1 MQTRIESSVRTKMEE
16 LQLVCGREIP
26 IQQQRMD
33 ASVVAFQKL
42 LESTKAKAQETVENQ
57 EKLGKL
63 KLELRK
69 AEDDLVKALAVKT
82 RKEAKRMT
90 TMDSLSATR
99 ARIEELKRIVEDQKA
114 RKNEYAAIISEQSEV
129 LSTSEDKQSK
139 NDEDRGGIEEAI
151 LWYNRVLGFR
161 IECGHGVKFMFSN
174 INAKNPKE
182 EYSLSIRHDNDVYTL
197 LDCDPHV
204 NDSKELIHELNR
216 TNGLF
221 KFVRAMR
228 EKFQEAAAQGI
239 SPQALSI
246 DQDSSTISV
255 SAPVS
260 SISTDSRSE
269 SLPKKKE
276 NEDEETMRR
285 SKKVNYGTGGKPT
298 ILSPGSALSFRRSP
312 RFKAGNATESVSSSD
327 EMDCISYGIN
337 LLSRLELI
345 TYEV

>member
-1 MQTRIESSVRTKMEE
+1 MQSRIESSVRTKMEE
-16 LQLVCGREIP
+16 LRLVCGREIP

-33 ASVVAFQKL
+33 ASVVAFQKS

-82 RKEAKRMT
+82 RKEAKQMT

-99 ARIEELKRIVEDQKA
+99 ARIEELKRIVKDQKA
-114 RKNEYAAIISEQSEV
+114 RKNEYAAIISQQSEV
-129 LSTSEDKQSK
+129 LSTCEDKRNK

-174 INAKNPKE
+174 INVKNPKE
-182 EYSLSIRHDNDVYTL
+182 EYSLSIRHENDVYTL
-197 LDCDPHV
+197 LDCDPRV

-239 SPQALSI
+239 SPQASSI

-260 SISTDSRSE
+260 SISTDSQSE

-276 NEDEETMRR
+276 NEVEETKRR
-285 SKKVNYGTGGKPT
+285 SKKVNYATGGKPA

-312 RFKAGNATESVSSSD
+312 RFKVKK
-327 EMDCISYGIN
+327 
-337 LLSRLELI
+337 
-345 TYEV
+345 